1 MKIQKIFIW
10 IFPRIFVLV
19 QIASMFSVKYFCSQ
33 QIVVE
38 EERQDVEVRFRRAQF
53 TATVIH
59 LAVCY
64 TI

>member
-38 EERQDVEVRFRRAQF
+38 EEIQEVEVRFRRAQF